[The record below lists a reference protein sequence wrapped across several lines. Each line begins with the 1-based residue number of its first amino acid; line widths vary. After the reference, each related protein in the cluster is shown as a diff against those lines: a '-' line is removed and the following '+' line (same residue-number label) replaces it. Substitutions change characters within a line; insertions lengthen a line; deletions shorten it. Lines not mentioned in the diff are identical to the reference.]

1 MKRFACVDPVTDQQ
15 GNSLIMYR
23 DVAVLSPIVIII
35 IIIIMQE
42 RFLGGRQTGKERG
55 KKKMNNLITVSE
67 RRRRKWGNRLYT
79 KTIGPSTYMLGHI
92 RSVGRLRASF
102 YFIFLSSSSVSPPF
116 PKRIIK
122 KSSALVT

>member
-35 IIIIMQE
+35 IIIMQE

-55 KKKMNNLITVSE
+55 KKKNEQSDNS
-67 RRRRKWGNRLYT
+67 
-79 KTIGPSTYMLGHI
+79 
-92 RSVGRLRASF
+92 
-102 YFIFLSSSSVSPPF
+102 
-116 PKRIIK
+116 
-122 KSSALVT
+122 